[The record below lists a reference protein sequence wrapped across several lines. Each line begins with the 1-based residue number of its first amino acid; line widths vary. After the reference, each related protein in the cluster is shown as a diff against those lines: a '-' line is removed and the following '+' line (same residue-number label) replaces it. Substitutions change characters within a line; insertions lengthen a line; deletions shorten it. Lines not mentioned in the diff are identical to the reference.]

1 MERDISSF
9 TCPNAA
15 AGARVYEGV
24 FTSVVPA
31 PLVFSHVNLTS
42 VA

>member
-24 FTSVVPA
+24 FTSAMPA
-31 PLVFSHVNLTS
+31 PLVFSHVNLMS